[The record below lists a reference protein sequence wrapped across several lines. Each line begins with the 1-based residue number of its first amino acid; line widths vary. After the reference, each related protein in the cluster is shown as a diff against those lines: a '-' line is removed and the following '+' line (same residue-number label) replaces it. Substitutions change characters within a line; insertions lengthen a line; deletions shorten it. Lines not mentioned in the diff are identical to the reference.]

1 MWVLGA
7 SARPPSRL
15 SNIRNVDPRQRQA
28 QQARIEKQRQE
39 WKSWEDSMEK
49 NEEIYR
55 AQRGVRPR
63 DGDRPSRRPLQEAR
77 RDGSSMQKRGE
88 KSSNRMLTTVPK
100 MQRDNLDLMG
110 NLYTRQR
117 LYQKVNGFSQ
127 LVGEIQQSREQ
138 QSEEPQKTRGDNKE
152 ITESFVIDQTSTQV
166 HEEDTWDW

>member
-7 SARPPSRL
+7 SARPPSRF

-63 DGDRPSRRPLQEAR
+63 EGDRPSRRLLPEAN
-77 RDGSSMQKRGE
+77 RDGSSMQKRAD
-88 KSSNRMLTTVPK
+88 KSSNRMRTPLQSK
-100 MQRDNLDLMG
+100 QRDNLDLMG

-127 LVGEIQQSREQ
+127 LIGEIQQAREQ
-138 QSEEPQKTRGDNKE
+138 QSEEPEQARGDNKE
-152 ITESFVIDQTSTQV
+152 VMESFVIDQTSTRV